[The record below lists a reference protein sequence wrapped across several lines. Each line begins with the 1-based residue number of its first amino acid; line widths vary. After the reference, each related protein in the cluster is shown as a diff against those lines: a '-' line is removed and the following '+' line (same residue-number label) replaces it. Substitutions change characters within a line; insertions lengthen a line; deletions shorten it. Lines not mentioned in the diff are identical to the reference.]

1 MAFLSTTTGPLANP
15 QLANPDA
22 MGGSQIQ
29 SAPDWW
35 SQQGLNYPTPGS
47 ADMGPGAGVTGKIF
61 TQGGGAT
68 LPPGT
73 QWKTDP
79 QTGRQY
85 YLPPMPTYSDGQA
98 HPQVMPQPVWK
109 DGGVSPG
116 SATPL
121 TGGTSNYNQDGS
133 PLQQAASQSPY
144 AGAQVSNPDATGG
157 SQIQSQP
164 GQPQMQGLPGQ
175 AAPAG
180 GAAPGVAPSGG
191 NLKDPAYAAQ
201 VVQYYASQ
209 PGANPSL
216 KNDPNYWITKITSGE
231 LGSDMSYIV
240 GKFMTP
246 EGAPAGSTGGT
257 GGMGTL
263 SGLAD
268 GSLLEPWTKQFQA
281 PDPQQI
287 ANDPNYQFQLQQ
299 GLRGVQ
305 SGAAARGTLLTGGT
319 QKALDQYGQGLASS
333 FGNTLYNRNL
343 GEYQMNQ
350 NTFYQ
355 NQDRPFTKL
364 SQLATLGKPQTV
376 PVPT

>member
-15 QLANPDA
+15 QT
-22 MGGSQIQ
+22 
-29 SAPDWW
+29 APAGQDWW
-35 SQQGLNYPTPGS
+35 SQQGLNYPQ
-47 ADMGPGAGVTGKIF
+47 DF
-61 TQGGGAT
+61 
-68 LPPGT
+68 
-73 QWKTDP
+73 
-79 QTGRQY
+79 
-85 YLPPMPTYSDGQA
+85 
-98 HPQVMPQPVWK
+98 
-109 DGGVSPG
+109 
-116 SATPL
+116 PL
-121 TGGTSNYNQDGS
+121 N
-133 PLQQAASQSPY
+133 
-144 AGAQVSNPDATGG
+144 GAQVSNPDATGG
-157 SQIQSQP
+157 SQIQGQP

-175 AAPAG
+175 SGVPTQGQPGTTSPAPM
-180 GAAPGVAPSGG
+180 PNVPVGG
-191 NLKDPAYAAQ
+191 NLSDPATWMALVNNPTGLRAW
-201 VVQYYASQ
+201 VQQGLGPNASPQLIDYYVSKVQGQ
-209 PGANPSL
+209 PGANP
-216 KNDPNYWITKITSGE
+216 TE
-231 LGSDMSYIV
+231 Q
-240 GKFMTP
+240 
-246 EGAPAGSTGGT
+246 AGSAQYWMQKLQSDPTLGGT
-257 GGMGTL
+257 GGQAGAPGGATGSMGTL

-364 SQLATLGKPQTV
+364 STLATLGKPQTV
-376 PVPT
+376 PVPA